1 MKKIKVVSLFLIV
14 FLSFFI
20 FLGDVKAGA
29 SDYQCNI
36 GYGSEANKKGYGWF
50 NGTEKDPTTKK
61 AYVTN
66 TSPSSNG
73 SDCSL
78 TGWCNNVTIN
88 IHLRLGE
95 KNKQI
100 TWYKMIFYDDADKE
114 LCAIGSNYGA
124 ALPSPGKDVY
134 FDFNFLNGHI
144 SYIKVAFDYI
154 DSSGNESEC
163 PKKGY
168 EKIVIHKR
176 LGNSSGVSNIYI
188 GEETTA
194 APDIAPIDPQKE
206 GWYLCKKT
214 KEGIK
219 SEKSD
224 SLSPFDADAGKICIY
239 VSAFSDFGK
248 STCNIKKYKSEQE
261 CLKALPNTDI
271 TTTTT
276 TTTTTTAMTS
286 YGELGTAGSGDIN
299 KASKAKLNASDVT
312 YNSKNG
318 HMDCE
323 DLSVKDLIDEY
334 WSIVMVLVPIV
345 LMLLMSIDFIKALAA
360 NDQEQLKKSGNSA
373 IKRTIAAVILLML
386 PALLSMI
393 LGWVGLELCI

>member
-1 MKKIKVVSLFLIV
+1 MNKIRKVLLFLIM
-14 FLSFFI
+14 FFSFFT

-36 GYGSEANKKGYGWF
+36 AYGKFGDTEPKGYGQF
-50 NGTEKDPTTKK
+50 YGYESASTVKKPVIRQYTT
-61 AYVTN
+61 A
-66 TSPSSNG
+66 S
-73 SDCSL
+73 SDCKKLSS
-78 TGWCNNVTIN
+78 WCTNVTKDIT
-88 IHLRLGE
+88 LDPGE
-95 KNKQI
+95 NNNI
-100 TWYKMIFYDDADKE
+100 TWYKLIFYDDDDNE
-114 LCAIGSNYGA
+114 LCAIGSNYGIN
-124 ALPSPGKDVY
+124 LPASGKS
-134 FDFNFLNGHI
+134 FKFTFRFINGHI
-144 SYIKVAFDYI
+144 SYIKVAFNYK
-154 DSSGNESEC
+154 DSSGNEAEY

-168 EKIVIHKR
+168 QKINIYKR
-176 LGNSSGVSNIYI
+176 LGNSSEVSNNRI
-188 GEETTA
+188 GGETTT
-194 APDIAPIDPQKE
+194 APNIAPINPQKE

-239 VSAFSDFGK
+239 VNAFSDFDEG
-248 STCNIKKYKSEQE
+248 TCNIKRYKSEQE
-261 CLKALPNTDI
+261 CEKALSNTDI

-286 YGELGTAGSGDIN
+286 YGELEPDDSGIN
-299 KASKAKLNASDVT
+299 QASKAKLSASDVT
-312 YNSKNG
+312 YDSKNG

>member
-1 MKKIKVVSLFLIV
+1 MKKMKVVSLFLIV
-14 FLSFFI
+14 FFSFFA

-61 AYVTN
+61 AYVTD
-66 TSPSSNG
+66 TSPNG

-78 TGWCNNVTIN
+78 TGWCTNVTIN

-134 FDFNFLNGHI
+134 FDFHFLNGHI
-144 SYIKVAFDYI
+144 SYIKVAFNYK
-154 DSSGNESEC
+154 DSSGNEAEC

-188 GEETTA
+188 GGETTT
-194 APDIAPIDPQKE
+194 APSITSPTPKNE

-214 KEGIK
+214 KEEME

-224 SLSPFDADAGKICIY
+224 SLSPLDAGKICIY
-239 VSAFSDFGK
+239 ANAFSDLSK
-248 STCNIKKYKSEQE
+248 RTCNKKQYKSEQE
-261 CLKALPNTDI
+261 CKKALSNTDI

-276 TTTTTTAMTS
+276 KTTTTTAMTS
-286 YGELGTAGSGDIN
+286 YGELGTTGGDID
-299 KASKAKLNASDVT
+299 KASKAKLSASDVT

-318 HMDCE
+318 HMDCG

-345 LMLLMSIDFIKALAA
+345 LMLLISIDFIKALTA

-393 LGWVGLELCI
+393 LGWFGLELCI